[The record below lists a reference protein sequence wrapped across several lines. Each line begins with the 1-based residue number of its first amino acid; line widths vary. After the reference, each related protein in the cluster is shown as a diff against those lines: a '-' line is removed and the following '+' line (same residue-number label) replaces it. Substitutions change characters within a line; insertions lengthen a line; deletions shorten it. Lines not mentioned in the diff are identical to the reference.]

1 MARSVRAP
9 HERPEIRLQS
19 ELVIASD
26 VDSRTAKPMIRVTLE
41 VWNSIGSRSPA
52 VLTEE
57 SRYANEIEQSRR
69 GGIEVRGQ
77 LSDLLA
83 ESFELDDVR
92 SRWNETRCDLHR
104 RILQVNLRRLYTTFF
119 DRLRRL

>member
-1 MARSVRAP
+1 
-9 HERPEIRLQS
+9 
-19 ELVIASD
+19 
-26 VDSRTAKPMIRVTLE
+26 
-41 VWNSIGSRSPA
+41 
-52 VLTEE
+52 LTEE

-92 SRWNETRCDLHR
+92 RRWNETRCDLHR
-104 RILQVNLRRLYTTFF
+104 RILQMNLRRLYTAFF